1 MPPFDSQA
9 IMCEQ
14 FVLRQVFA
22 TSWFSDESVRTVGS
36 QSSVRPVGSH
46 PSVSDQLVP
55 RRVCV
60 TS

>member
-9 IMCEQ
+9 TMCEQ

-36 QSSVRPVGSH
+36 QASVC
-46 PSVSDQLVP
+46 DQLIF
-55 RRVCV
+55 RRVYG
-60 TS
+60 TSWFSGACM